1 MKQLF
6 TALLVS
12 AMVAM
17 PLAAQDEYRPSE
29 GMIGD
34 GSYEVSEA
42 VQPIPTPMT
51 IAQAVAALPALPT
64 LDQICSAQAKSAYAQ
79 TIFGPYKAA
88 IEQSMLIG
96 TSQQM
101 ALMTRIQAAQVK
113 QAQRG
118 QQAMQQYN
126 SNVNAGLMPS
136 QQEMMELYMS
146 GAITEKMSDKQMMDV
161 MAAKFAEK
169 WGVSKEEYIKIIN
182 MAQRDEKQAA
192 AYLKSNHPQLYQRL
206 YAVNAQYGNENVQG
220 DDSRDARFSEIAD
233 ELRALMEQVMQSVGD
248 NNTSDTYS
256 QLSDKMREEW
266 KTCAEA
272 KQIDAIETKLWER
285 VQAWESTLNVYDGEV
300 TYPAW
305 WTEERKKENA
315 QIDKWNRRN
324 AEKWLKAA
332 SDEDKTIRTLFEKI
346 AALETE
352 NEELGQQGDTENMIY
367 LMNKQQLATFY
378 GMLIQLY
385 MPIERA
391 LMFPCTEHQEE
402 TGAVILGK
410 G

>member
-1 MKQLF
+1 MLQNIHFIDKSFDYVNVDKYHLSLQVFLKGF
-6 TALLVS
+6 SFSVLDRERNKYVALAHYQFNRVTS
-12 AMVAM
+12 F
-17 PLAAQDEYRPSE
+17 R
-29 GMIGD
+29 
-34 GSYEVSEA
+34 
-42 VQPIPTPMT
+42 
-51 IAQAVAALPALPT
+51 T
-64 LDQICSAQAKSAYAQ
+64 L
-79 TIFGPYKAA
+79 
-88 IEQSMLIG
+88 
-96 TSQQM
+96 
-101 ALMTRIQAAQVK
+101 
-113 QAQRG
+113 
-118 QQAMQQYN
+118 
-126 SNVNAGLMPS
+126 
-136 QQEMMELYMS
+136 
-146 GAITEKMSDKQMMDV
+146 
-161 MAAKFAEK
+161 
-169 WGVSKEEYIKIIN
+169 
-182 MAQRDEKQAA
+182 
-192 AYLKSNHPQLYQRL
+192 
-206 YAVNAQYGNENVQG
+206 
-220 DDSRDARFSEIAD
+220 
-233 ELRALMEQVMQSVGD
+233 
-248 NNTSDTYS
+248 
-256 QLSDKMREEW
+256 
-266 KTCAEA
+266 A